1 MTVKEIAEAF
11 AALCREGRFAEAG
24 ERFWSDDIV
33 SIEASTGE
41 MAHLEGREAVK
52 AKTAWWEANHE
63 VHGFETRGP
72 YLNGAQF
79 ALHFT
84 IDVTPKTTGER
95 TTQDELA
102 VYTVKDGKV
111 VEERFFH

>member
-1 MTVKEIAEAF
+1 MTVREIAEAF

-33 SIEASTGE
+33 SIEASPGE

-84 IDVTPKTTGER
+84 IDVTPKMTGER
-95 TTQDELA
+95 TRQDEIA

-111 VEERFFH
+111 VEERFFY